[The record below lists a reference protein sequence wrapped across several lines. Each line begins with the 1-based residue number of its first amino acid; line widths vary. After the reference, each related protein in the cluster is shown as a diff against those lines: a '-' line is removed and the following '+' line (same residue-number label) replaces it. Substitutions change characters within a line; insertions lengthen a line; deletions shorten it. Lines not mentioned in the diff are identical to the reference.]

1 MTPQS
6 SRQAESFILLG
17 TVTKPHGIQGE
28 LKVRPYTETPGNISR
43 YRRLYLSA
51 DNGKSRVPYTNILAK
66 VSGNSVILR
75 LEECSTRN
83 QAEQL
88 SGMQIWLPSSELLP
102 IGEDEF
108 YLYTLEGKQA
118 RTVAG
123 LILGKIKA
131 IVCTS
136 GQDILV
142 IQDAQ
147 KEYLVPLVRQY
158 IVVIDEENVV
168 FDLPPGLLEINS

>member
-6 SRQAESFILLG
+6 SQQSETFILLG
-17 TVTKPHGIQGE
+17 TVTKPHGIKGE
-28 LKVRPYTETPGNISR
+28 LKVRTYTETPGNISR
-43 YRRLYLSA
+43 YRRLYLSS
-51 DNGKSRVPYTNILAK
+51 DNGKTRVPYTNSLAK

-83 QAEQL
+83 HAEQL
-88 SGMQIWLPSSELLP
+88 SGMQIWLPSSDLLP
-102 IGEDEF
+102 VGEDEF

-118 RTVAG
+118 RTVDG

-147 KEYLVPLVRQY
+147 KEYLVPLVRQF
-158 IVVIDEENVV
+158 IVAIDEERVV

>member
-1 MTPQS
+1 VTPQS
-6 SRQAESFILLG
+6 SRQAETFILLG
-17 TVTKPHGIQGE
+17 TITKPHGIQGE
-28 LKVRPYTETPGNISR
+28 LKVRPYTETPGNISQ
-43 YRRLYLSA
+43 YRRLFLSA
-51 DNGKSRVPYTNILAK
+51 DKGKSRAPYTNILTR
-66 VSGNSVILR
+66 VSGNAVILR

-88 SGMQIWLPSSELLP
+88 SGMQIWLPSSDLLP

-118 RTVAG
+118 KTVAG

-147 KEYLVPLVRQY
+147 KEYLVPLVRQF
-158 IVVIDEENVV
+158 IVAIDEEMVV